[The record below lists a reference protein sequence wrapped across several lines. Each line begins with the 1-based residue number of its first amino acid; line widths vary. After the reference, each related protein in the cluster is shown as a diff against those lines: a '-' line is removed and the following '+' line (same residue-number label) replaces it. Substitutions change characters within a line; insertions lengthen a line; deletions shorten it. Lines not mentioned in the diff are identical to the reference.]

1 MANKEVIENLERQV
15 RRLIDEHKRASKSRD
30 DLAAECMALKKE
42 NRELQ
47 ERIKTLESELSLM
60 ELSEGLAAGDKRNKD
75 KARARVNR
83 LMREVDRCIAI
94 VSKQGLTE

>member
-1 MANKEVIENLERQV
+1 MAGKQVIEDIERQIS
-15 RRLIDEHKRASKSRD
+15 RLMDEHRRASQSRD
-30 DLAAECMALKKE
+30 ELASECLSLKKE

-47 ERIKTLESELSLM
+47 ERIKALESELSLM
-60 ELSEGLAAGDKRNKD
+60 ELSAGLAAGDNRNRD

-94 VSKQGLTE
+94 VSKKGLTD